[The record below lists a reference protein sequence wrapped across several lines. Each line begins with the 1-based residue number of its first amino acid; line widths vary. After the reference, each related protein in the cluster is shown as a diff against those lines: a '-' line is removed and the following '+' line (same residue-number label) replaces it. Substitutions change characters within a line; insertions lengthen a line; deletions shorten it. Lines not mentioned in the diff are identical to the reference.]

1 MHAAHDVTIPGPAF
15 ADALRRILPRGTKR
29 DPGAVILSPLADGA
43 MVLEGFYASASVPAE
58 GAWAEAVRAPGVFLR
73 NFARGTPPAAVRL
86 VFFDRV
92 LSINGTS
99 VTAWAAPDG
108 AVLGGPR
115 HQPTNRLGAPLAKGV
130 QPPQRRRT

>member
-1 MHAAHDVTIPGPAF
+1 MLTRNDATLSGPAF
-15 ADALRRILPRGTKR
+15 ADALRRILVRGTKR
-29 DPGAVILSPLADGA
+29 DPGAVILWPLADGA

-58 GAWAEAVRAPGVFLR
+58 GAWAEPVHAPGVFLR

-99 VTAWAAPDG
+99 VTTWAAPEG

-115 HQPTNRLGAPLAKGV
+115 HQPTNRLGAPLAKGAH
-130 QPPQRRRT
+130 PPQRRR

>member
-29 DPGAVILSPLADGA
+29 DPGNVILWPLADGA

-58 GAWAEAVRAPGVFLR
+58 GAWADPVHAPGVFLR
-73 NFARGTPPAAVRL
+73 NFSRGTQPAAVRL

-99 VTAWAAPDG
+99 VTARAAPGG
-108 AVLGGPR
+108 AMPSQPYN
-115 HQPTNRLGAPLAKGV
+115 QPTNRLGAPLAKGAH
-130 QPPQRRRT
+130 PPQRRR